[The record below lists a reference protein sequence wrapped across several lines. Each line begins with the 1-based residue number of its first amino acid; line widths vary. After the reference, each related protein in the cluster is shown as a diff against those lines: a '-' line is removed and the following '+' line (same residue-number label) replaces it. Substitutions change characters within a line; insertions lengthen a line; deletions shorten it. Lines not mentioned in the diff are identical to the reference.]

1 MDNITKE
8 FLQESGFQYDEGSEQ
23 YRMHCDKYLF
33 ITVENYSTNES
44 YVGLEMHDTTT
55 SLSHIS
61 TKQQLKD
68 LVKALTGE
76 EI

>member
-33 ITVENYSTNES
+33 ITVENYSTNEY